1 MGFID
6 AIKLSKD
13 PPSFMTLFVDSI
25 AFIGI
30 LIAAA
35 SIFAAVAL
43 GYSQI
48 DGIASV
54 AIGLLLAGSS
64 RLPARGGKRLLFW
77 APAPPRILPSILSPA
92 QFHPRSLCAHGPI
105 TPPP

>member
-25 AFIGI
+25 ALIGI

-35 SIFAAVAL
+35 STFAAVAL
-43 GYSQI
+43 GYPQI

-64 RLPARGGKRLLFW
+64 VFLARESKVFLW
-77 APAPPRILPSILSPA
+77 ASRPTR
-92 QFHPRSLCAHGPI
+92 
-105 TPPP
+105 